1 MPNDKFDKMQEVYW
15 DWKVK
20 TSKKGFW
27 DVYAN
32 FVEYI
37 DKFVLICYNQNMK
50 DYIFEDKIE
59 ILDDNAQV
67 IFIDYDSS
75 DTLKEMLDKHFVAI
89 CRGEKSLDDI
99 KSIKLEI
106 KDYLANKKHFQKIG
120 AVAEFFAH
128 LYFINKGFK
137 QECMFLNLEEASA
150 KKGFDGVYSKNNKI
164 LLLESKSRNFSKN
177 VNHKANIRVAYN
189 DLCDK
194 FSGKSKK
201 GIKNNPW
208 RNAYN
213 HASHKDVNSSTRL
226 QEELRNLSNEYQQ
239 KTYKDISFFN
249 IIPCSTII
257 DESKKDENSKKKL
270 IEKIKKLIFTLK
282 YKSIIAVAIS
292 NRIYDFFLKYLED

>member
-1 MPNDKFDKMQEVYW
+1 MNNYV
-15 DWKVK
+15 
-20 TSKKGFW
+20 
-27 DVYAN
+27 
-32 FVEYI
+32 
-37 DKFVLICYNQNMK
+37 
-50 DYIFEDKIE
+50 FEDKIE
-59 ILDDNAQV
+59 IISDSV
-67 IFIDYDSS
+67 RVVFIDYDSS
-75 DTLKEMLDKHFVAI
+75 DALKEMLDKHFVAI
-89 CRGEKSLDDI
+89 CHGEKSPDDI

-106 KDYLANKKHFQKIG
+106 KDYLNNKKRFQKIG

-150 KKGFDGVYSKNNKI
+150 KKGFDGVYTKDNKV
-164 LLLESKSRNFSKN
+164 LLLESKSRSSGKN
-177 VNHKANIRVAYN
+177 VNHNANIKVAYN
-189 DLCDK
+189 DLCNK
-194 FSGKSKK
+194 FSGKIKK

-213 HASHKDVNSSTRL
+213 HASHKDVNSSTKL

-239 KTYKDISFFN
+239 KQYKDISFFN

-257 DESKKDENSKKKL
+257 DESKKDENSKGK
-270 IEKIKKLIFTLK
+270 IVEKIKKSILTLK